1 MRMAIADLRPQLKN
15 AKYYDDTFRPFHIDT
30 KELLKQL
37 HGDSNNRI
45 YGQLR
50 KACRNLAKVI
60 EIGDITHFDIYAVF
74 DRISF
79 DIKKGLD
86 MQFSRSMEK
95 FLLQLEHGEYTR
107 TMLQLAFSLSSTYAL
122 ILLELMLQYQGMQ
135 KNGIIEREL
144 SMEELRFSMD
154 VPEDAYGGRIDNFK
168 RCVLDAA
175 IREINE
181 KTDYRIEPKYGLLRG
196 RYNKVT
202 GFHFVLHLPETKEP
216 EKELPAL
223 SDGMEERL
231 RKYGVHWSTARRL
244 AKMPHAEECLQIALE
259 HIREGKARNPASYI
273 KAAIEQDWQG
283 QREAVRMALEAEH
296 RERMGK
302 QERRM
307 DSAAGDAGCPE
318 RPLRS
323 LAEIAEGDSPFSEMA
338 RKILDRRKKA
348 ARSKQASASA
358 GGEATEKAA
367 PKRGT
372 AGKERKGISGRKKAV
387 KE

>member
-1 MRMAIADLRPQLKN
+1 MACC
-15 AKYYDDTFRPFHIDT
+15 
-30 KELLKQL
+30 
-37 HGDSNNRI
+37 G
-45 YGQLR
+45 
-50 KACRNLAKVI
+50 
-60 EIGDITHFDIYAVF
+60 
-74 DRISF
+74 
-79 DIKKGLD
+79 
-86 MQFSRSMEK
+86 
-95 FLLQLEHGEYTR
+95 
-107 TMLQLAFSLSSTYAL
+107 
-122 ILLELMLQYQGMQ
+122 
-135 KNGIIEREL
+135 
-144 SMEELRFSMD
+144 
-154 VPEDAYGGRIDNFK
+154 
-168 RCVLDAA
+168 
-175 IREINE
+175 
-181 KTDYRIEPKYGLLRG
+181 G

-202 GFHFVLHLPETKEP
+202 GFHFVLHLPEAKEP

-231 RKYGVHWSTARRL
+231 REYGVHWSTARRL

-259 HIREGKARNPASYI
+259 HIREGKARNPAAYI

-348 ARSKQASASA
+348 ARSKQASTDA
-358 GGEATEKAA
+358 GGDVAEKAA

-372 AGKERKGISGRKKAV
+372 AGKERKGREFPVEKRQSRNEPESFFPALCGIWTQWESADSAHSLDTRCNDV
-387 KE
+387 Y